1 LNTNLMKICCCI
13 NSLAS
18 GGKERVMSEL
28 INGFITNH
36 NAEVHVVL
44 YGLNPEVFYEINSK
58 AIFHQPS
65 FKPVKSR
72 LPLTIKTLLYLRKEV
87 KTIDP
92 DTVLSF
98 GELWNS
104 FVLLALMGTH
114 YPIYVSDRCRP
125 NKSFGRFHDTL
136 RRWLYPRAMGV
147 IAQTEKAKEFY
158 HKQFKQTNI
167 PVIGNPINQIDAV
180 LGDRRE
186 NVVVSVGRLID
197 TKNFDQLIDIFARIN
212 NPNWKLIIVGG
223 DALKQTNSVT
233 LQEQIDQLGM
243 NDRIEL
249 AGTRKNVIDY
259 LQMAKIFAFTSS
271 SEGFPNV
278 VGEALSAGL
287 PVVAYDCIAGPS
299 DMIENGCNGFLVP
312 LFDKEQFRKKLAVL
326 MDDDVLREQM
336 SKYAQE
342 SIKRYALDKVIA
354 DYYKVITFR
363 T

>member
-1 LNTNLMKICCCI
+1 MKICCCI

-28 INGFITNH
+28 INGFIENH
-36 NAEVHVVL
+36 DAEVHVVL
-44 YGLNPEVFYEINSK
+44 YGLEPEVFYEINPK
-58 AIFHQPS
+58 AVFHQPT
-65 FKPVKSR
+65 FKPVKNR
-72 LPLTIKTLLYLRKEV
+72 LLLTIKTLSYLRKEV
-87 KTIDP
+87 KRIDP

-125 NKSFGRFHDTL
+125 NKSFGKFHDTL
-136 RRWLYPRAMGV
+136 RKWLYPRATGV

-158 HKQFKQTNI
+158 HKQFKQNNI
-167 PVIGNPINQIDAV
+167 PVIGNPINQIEAV
-180 LGDRRE
+180 RESKRE

-197 TKNFDQLIDIFARIN
+197 TKNFDQLIDIFSKIN
-212 NPNWKLIIVGG
+212 NPDWKLIIVGG

-233 LQEQIDQLGM
+233 LQEQIDRLGM

-249 AGTRKNVIDY
+249 AGTRKNVVDY
-259 LQMAKIFAFTSS
+259 LQRAKIFAFTSS

-287 PVVAYDCIAGPS
+287 PVVAYDCIAGPC
-299 DMIENGCNGFLVP
+299 DMVENGINGFLIP
-312 LFDKEQFRKKLAVL
+312 LYEKSAFKEKLCMLMEDECLRK
-326 MDDDVLREQM
+326 QM
-336 SKYAQE
+336 SVVAPE
-342 SIKRYALDKVIA
+342 SIKRFALDEVVA
-354 DYYKVITFR
+354 NYYNVITCYI
-363 T
+363 